1 MSLKVVKSLGVGR
14 FLDWGAV
21 DAKESVR
28 RHPKVKINGFTLIDE
43 EKIKAGVYRVY
54 QTLLT
59 EMGIVGRVLGVFSL
73 ECWEKKGLET

>member
-1 MSLKVVKSLGVGR
+1 MLVDFWTGVQLMLRGV
-14 FLDWGAV
+14 FGV
-21 DAKESVR
+21 
-28 RHPKVKINGFTLIDE
+28 NGFTLIDE